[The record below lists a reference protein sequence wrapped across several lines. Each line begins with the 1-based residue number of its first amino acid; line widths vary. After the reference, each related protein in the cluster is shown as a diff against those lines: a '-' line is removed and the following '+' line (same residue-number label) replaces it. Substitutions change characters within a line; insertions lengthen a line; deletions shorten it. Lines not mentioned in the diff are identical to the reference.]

1 MEEKYN
7 YLESIDPLLLSH
19 GMIKKGNV
27 ISCELSEKEN
37 LLLLEFISAQN
48 LPQNRLFNYVE
59 SVRNDA
65 EYLNGCYRGEQLRV
79 GLNEKVGREWY
90 VYDVYK
96 LLNQLDKYLQNNNL
110 GTDIN
115 KILNKYKQEE
125 LDRNSIVYEN
135 NDSFSAIVLSRR
147 GIVIQ

>member
-7 YLESIDPLLLSH
+7 YLESIAPLLLSH

-48 LPQNRLFNYVE
+48 LSQNRLFSYVE
-59 SVRNDA
+59 SVRNEA

-79 GLNEKVGREWY
+79 ELNEKVGREWY
-90 VYDVYK
+90 VYDMYR
-96 LLNQLDKYLQNNNL
+96 LLGQLDKYLQYNDF

-115 KILNKYKQEE
+115 KILEKYKQEE
-125 LDRNSIVYEN
+125 LERNSIVYEN
-135 NDSFSAIVLSRR
+135 NGSYSAIVLSRR